1 MQLYFT
7 WFIPQSALMFVTYLS
22 AGMYMAFNE
31 LHFTRKRLIA
41 SLLIIS
47 VFFYEQLVVYPVSF
61 TAVSYLIS
69 RVLFLLLLI
78 FSSEECL
85 RQFLK
90 LIIQVTAWMILISLF
105 FWILFL
111 IGVPLPHYSTLT
123 NNYYKHS
130 VYFFFIL
137 NGDPGQLLPRFA
149 GLFLEPGHLGST
161 ACLLL
166 FLNGVTLRKWQNVVF
181 LVAVILSLSLAAY
194 GLLVG
199 SIALYLITS
208 TRNGWLK
215 MLPYIIVLAGVVA
228 FFSGYRGGENAIN
241 QKILMRL
248 VFENGEMVGNNRT
261 SQVFDSQYNRFIKSK
276 DAIFGMGRS
285 VNENTHSSTGLLHG
299 TASWKRYIFLRGY
312 VGCAL
317 LLMFL
322 FYYLHA
328 YPSKLGLAFMI
339 IYLVCNIIRD
349 YPIDELWLY
358 LVIASLPV
366 YRQDKLSME

>member
-1 MQLYFT
+1 
-7 WFIPQSALMFVTYLS
+7 
-22 AGMYMAFNE
+22 
-31 LHFTRKRLIA
+31 
-41 SLLIIS
+41 
-47 VFFYEQLVVYPVSF
+47 
-61 TAVSYLIS
+61 
-69 RVLFLLLLI
+69 
-78 FSSEECL
+78 
-85 RQFLK
+85 
-90 LIIQVTAWMILISLF
+90 
-105 FWILFL
+105 
-111 IGVPLPHYSTLT
+111 
-123 NNYYKHS
+123 
-130 VYFFFIL
+130 
-137 NGDPGQLLPRFA
+137 
-149 GLFLEPGHLGST
+149 
-161 ACLLL
+161 
-166 FLNGVTLRKWQNVVF
+166 
-181 LVAVILSLSLAAY
+181 
-194 GLLVG
+194 
-199 SIALYLITS
+199 
-208 TRNGWLK
+208 
-215 MLPYIIVLAGVVA
+215 
-228 FFSGYRGGENAIN
+228 
-241 QKILMRL
+241 
-248 VFENGEMVGNNRT
+248 MVGNNRT